1 MSDFVGSG
9 TLTNGDSFE
18 IGMDGVVIVAGKVL
32 GRLTREIIE
41 RASSLEN
48 FSAVDVVSEMYV
60 EKHS

>member
-48 FSAVDVVSEMYV
+48 FSAVDVISEMYV